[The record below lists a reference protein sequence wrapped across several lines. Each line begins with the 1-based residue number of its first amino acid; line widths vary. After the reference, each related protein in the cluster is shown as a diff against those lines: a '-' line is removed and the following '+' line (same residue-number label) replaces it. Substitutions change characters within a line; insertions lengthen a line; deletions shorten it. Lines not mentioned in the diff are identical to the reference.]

1 MIDQLE
7 VANIIVLNKIDLV
20 TKKNLNIV
28 IANLKA
34 INPDSEIIPTNFSK
48 VDLKSVFSVRDSRM
62 ALAIPKSI
70 TFSTI
75 CSPTRAT
82 RTLEGLI
89 SRWMIPFWWAC

>member
-28 IANLKA
+28 MANLKA

-48 VDLKSVFSVRDSRM
+48 VDLKSVVLEQY
-62 ALAIPKSI
+62 LAWQKMPI
-70 TFSTI
+70 
-75 CSPTRAT
+75 
-82 RTLEGLI
+82 
-89 SRWMIPFWWAC
+89 MILGMIR

>member
-28 IANLKA
+28 MANLKA

-48 VDLKSVFSVRDSRM
+48 VDLKSVFSVKRFD
-62 ALAIPKSI
+62 
-70 TFSTI
+70 
-75 CSPTRAT
+75 
-82 RTLEGLI
+82 LEKAEKDI
-89 SRWMIPFWWAC
+89 KWIMEK